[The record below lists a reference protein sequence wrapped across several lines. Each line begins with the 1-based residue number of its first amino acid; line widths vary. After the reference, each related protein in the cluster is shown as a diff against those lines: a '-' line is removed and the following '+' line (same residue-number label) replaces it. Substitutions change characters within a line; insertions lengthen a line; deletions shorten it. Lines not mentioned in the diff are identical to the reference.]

1 MNIHLVSLGCSK
13 NQVDSERVMGLLESN
28 GHTMVASPDKA
39 EAIFVNTCGF
49 INPAKE
55 ESIATILDMA
65 DYKQRNAKKLIVI
78 GCLAQRYKTELE
90 KELGEVDRFI
100 GVSEYHRLGEI
111 LTETLGTEIK
121 GTYGKM
127 ERLIPKS
134 AHSAYLKVSE
144 GCSNRCT
151 YCAIPLIRGNMKSYP
166 VEELVEEAKRLAS
179 TGIKELVL
187 IAQDTSRYGEDQG
200 ENRLGELLHQL
211 NAIEGLVWIRLLYQY
226 PNAVT
231 ERLLQ
236 AMKACEKVVPY
247 FDIPIQ
253 HADDSLLKRMNR
265 KGTVADM
272 RKVITDIRSVFPNAI
287 LRTTVIVGFPGE
299 TREQF
304 ETLLDFIREV
314 RFDHLGAF
322 AYSPEEDTPAFSMP
336 ETISETEKQERLL
349 QVMDVQAVIAA
360 EKKGALVGT
369 VQTVLIESVNVRK
382 HMAVGRCAFQAPDQ
396 VDGEVHVDLRGL
408 PQPGD
413 LIDVRI
419 TSHDNYDLFGEPA

>member
-1 MNIHLVSLGCSK
+1 MNIHFVSLGCSK

-28 GHTMVASPDKA
+28 GHTMVASPKQA

-55 ESIATILDMA
+55 ESIATILEMA
-65 DYKQRNAKKLIVI
+65 DYKQHRAKKLIVI
-78 GCLAQRYKTELE
+78 GCLAQRYKADLE
-90 KELGEVDRFI
+90 KELHEVDRFI

-111 LTETLGTEIK
+111 LTETLGSEIK

-166 VEELVEEAKRLAS
+166 VEELVAEAKKLAAS
-179 TGIKELVL
+179 GIQELVL
-187 IAQDTSRYGEDQG
+187 IAQDTSRYHEDQG
-200 ENRLGELLHQL
+200 ENRLGELLSAL
-211 NAIEGLVWIRLLYQY
+211 NAIEGITWIRLLYQY

-231 ERLLQ
+231 PRLLA
-236 AMKACEKVVPY
+236 AMKAADKVVPY

-253 HADDSLLKRMNR
+253 HADDELLKRMNR
-265 KGTVADM
+265 KGSVDEM
-272 RKVITDIRSVFPNAI
+272 RCVIADIRAVFPNAT

-299 TREQF
+299 TRAQF
-304 ETLLDFIREV
+304 ESLLDFIREI

-322 AYSPEEDTPAFSMP
+322 AYSPEEDTPAYAMA
-336 ETISETEKQERLL
+336 ETVSETEKQERLL
-349 QVMDVQAVIAA
+349 QVMDVQAEIAA
-360 EKKGALVGT
+360 AKKSALVQT
-369 VQTVLIESVNVRK
+369 VQTVLIEKVDVR
-382 HMAVGRCAFQAPDQ
+382 HHRAHGRCAFQAPDQ
-396 VDGEVHVDLRGL
+396 VDGEVIVDLKGF

-413 LIDVRI
+413 FVKVRI
-419 TSHDNYDLFGEPA
+419 TGHDNYDLFGEPA

>member
-1 MNIHLVSLGCSK
+1 MKIHFVSLGCSK

-28 GHTMVASPDKA
+28 GHTIVASPDTA

-55 ESIATILDMA
+55 ESISTILDMA
-65 DYKQRNAKKLIVI
+65 DYKQHRAKKLIVL
-78 GCLAQRYKTELE
+78 GCLAQRYKSELE

-166 VEELVEEAKRLAS
+166 VEELVDEAKRLVS

-187 IAQDTSRYGEDQG
+187 IAQDTSRYFEDQG

-211 NAIEGLVWIRLLYQY
+211 NAIEGVVWIRLLYQY
-226 PNAVT
+226 PNAIT
-231 ERLLQ
+231 PQLLK
-236 AMKACEKVVPY
+236 AMAACDKVIPY

-253 HADDSLLKRMNR
+253 HADDTLLKRMNR

-272 RKVITDIRSVFPNAI
+272 REVITNIRSTFPTAT

-304 ETLLDFIREV
+304 EKLLEFIREV

-322 AYSPEEDTPAFSMP
+322 AYSPEEDTPAFAMA
-336 ETISETEKQERLL
+336 ETLSETEKQERLL

-360 EKKGALVGT
+360 EKKSALIGS
-369 VQTVLIESVNVRK
+369 VQTVLIESVDLKKRK
-382 HMAVGRCAFQAPDQ
+382 AIGRCAFQAPDQ
-396 VDGEVHVDLRGL
+396 VDGEVHVDLKGL
-408 PQPGD
+408 PQAGD
-413 LIDVRI
+413 LVNVRI
-419 TSHDNYDLFGEPA
+419 TGHDNYDLFGEPA

>member
-1 MNIHLVSLGCSK
+1 MKIHLVSLGCSK

-49 INPAKE
+49 INPAKA
-55 ESIATILDMA
+55 ESIATILEMA
-65 DYKQRNAKKLIVI
+65 DYKQRNAKTLIVI
-78 GCLAQRYKTELE
+78 GCLAQRYKRELE
-90 KELGEVDRFI
+90 LELHEVDRFI
-100 GVSEYHRLGEI
+100 GVSEYHRLSEI

-121 GTYGKM
+121 GSYGKM

-166 VEELVEEAKRLAS
+166 VEDLVNEAQRLVS

-187 IAQDTSRYGEDQG
+187 IAQDTSRYHEDHG
-200 ENRLGELLHQL
+200 ENRLSELLHAL
-211 NAIEGLVWIRLLYQY
+211 NAMDGLVWIRLLYQY
-226 PNAVT
+226 PNAIT
-231 ERLLQ
+231 SSLLD
-236 AMKACEKVVPY
+236 AMKACTKVVPY

-253 HADDSLLKRMNR
+253 HADDELLNRMNR
-265 KGTVADM
+265 KGSVADM
-272 RKVITDIRSVFPNAI
+272 RSVISNIRSVFPNAT

-304 ETLLDFIREV
+304 GALLDFIKEV
-314 RFDHLGAF
+314 HFDHLGAF
-322 AYSPEEDTPAFSMP
+322 VYSPEEDTPAYAME
-336 ETISETEKQERLL
+336 ETLSETEKQERLL

-360 EKKGALVGT
+360 EKKSALIDS
-369 VQTVLIESVNVRK
+369 VQTVLIESVNK
-382 HMAVGRCAFQAPDQ
+382 HKAIGRCAFQAPDQ
-396 VDGEVHVDLRGL
+396 VDGEVHLELTGSSKA
-408 PQPGD
+408 GD
-413 LIDVRI
+413 LIEVRI
-419 TSHDNYDLFGEPA
+419 TGHDNYDLYGEPA

>member
-49 INPAKE
+49 INPAKA
-55 ESIATILDMA
+55 ESIATILEMA
-65 DYKQRNAKKLIVI
+65 DYKQRNAKTLIVI
-78 GCLAQRYKTELE
+78 GCLAQRYKHELE
-90 KELGEVDRFI
+90 LELHEVDRFI
-100 GVSEYHRLGEI
+100 GVSEYHRISEI

-166 VEELVEEAKRLAS
+166 VEELVDEAKRLVS

-187 IAQDTSRYGEDQG
+187 IAQDTSRYHEDHG
-200 ENRLGELLHQL
+200 ENRLSELMHAL
-211 NAIEGLVWIRLLYQY
+211 NALDGLVWIRLLYQY

-231 ERLLQ
+231 SSLLDT
-236 AMKACEKVVPY
+236 MKACAKVVPY

-253 HADDSLLKRMNR
+253 HADDDVLKRMNR
-265 KGTVADM
+265 KGSVADM
-272 RKVITDIRSVFPNAI
+272 RSVISNIRSVFPNAT

-304 ETLLDFIREV
+304 DALLDFIKEV

-322 AYSPEEDTPAFSMP
+322 VYSPEEDTPAYVME
-336 ETISETEKQERLL
+336 ETLSETEKQERLL
-349 QVMDVQAVIAA
+349 QVMDVQAMIAA
-360 EKKGALVGT
+360 EKKSALIDS
-369 VQTVLIESVNVRK
+369 VQTVLIESVKK
-382 HMAVGRCAFQAPDQ
+382 HKAIGRCAFQAPDQ
-396 VDGEVHVDLRGL
+396 VDGEIHLESTKPLKV
-408 PQPGD
+408 GD
-413 LIDVRI
+413 MIEVRI
-419 TSHDNYDLFGEPA
+419 TGHDNYDLYGEPA